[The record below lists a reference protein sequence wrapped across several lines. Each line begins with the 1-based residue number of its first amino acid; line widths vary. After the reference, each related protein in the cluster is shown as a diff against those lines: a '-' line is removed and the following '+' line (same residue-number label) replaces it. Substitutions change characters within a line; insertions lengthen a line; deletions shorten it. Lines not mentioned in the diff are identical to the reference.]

1 LPASINRRYNFNPEN
16 KEAANKIENLFDHE
30 NLAIQN
36 QPMYDLTIIPG
47 RHGDLTHSK
56 DEYGEYGSVFASD
69 EDRNIPP
76 PLDFNP
82 NPALDQTAN
91 LSANL
96 TSRVTHRV
104 TPKP

>member
-1 LPASINRRYNFNPEN
+1 MISRRQ
-16 KEAANKIENLFDHE
+16 KKRAATKIENLFDPE

-69 EDRNIPP
+69 EERGIPP

-82 NPALDQTAN
+82 NPSLDQTAA
-91 LSANL
+91 LSANS

>member
-1 LPASINRRYNFNPEN
+1 
-16 KEAANKIENLFDHE
+16 
-30 NLAIQN
+30 
-36 QPMYDLTIIPG
+36 MYDLTIIPG
-47 RHGDLTHSK
+47 QYGDLTHNR
-56 DEYGEYGSVFASD
+56 DEYGEYGSVFASA
-69 EDRNIPP
+69 EDRGIPP

-91 LSANL
+91 HSANS

>member
-1 LPASINRRYNFNPEN
+1 
-16 KEAANKIENLFDHE
+16 
-30 NLAIQN
+30 
-36 QPMYDLTIIPG
+36 MYDLTIIPG
-47 RHGDLTHSK
+47 QHGDLTHSR

-69 EDRNIPP
+69 EDRGIPP

-82 NPALDQTAN
+82 NPALEQTAN
-91 LSANL
+91 LSANS

>member
-1 LPASINRRYNFNPEN
+1 
-16 KEAANKIENLFDHE
+16 
-30 NLAIQN
+30 
-36 QPMYDLTIIPG
+36 MYDLTIIPG
-47 RHGDLTHSK
+47 QHRDLTHNK

-69 EDRNIPP
+69 EDRGIPP

-82 NPALDQTAN
+82 NPALEQTAN

>member
-1 LPASINRRYNFNPEN
+1 MISRRQN
-16 KEAANKIENLFDHE
+16 KQAANKIENLFDHE

-56 DEYGEYGSVFASD
+56 DEYGEFGSIFASD
-69 EDRNIPP
+69 DDKDIPT

-82 NPALDQTAN
+82 NPALDQAPALNGNSTP
-91 LSANL
+91 
-96 TSRVTHRV
+96 RVTYRV
-104 TPKP
+104 APKA

>member
-1 LPASINRRYNFNPEN
+1 
-16 KEAANKIENLFDHE
+16 
-30 NLAIQN
+30 
-36 QPMYDLTIIPG
+36 MYDLTIIPG
-47 RHGDLTHSK
+47 QHRDLTHNK

-82 NPALDQTAN
+82 NPALEQTAN

-96 TSRVTHRV
+96 TSRVTHHV

>member
-1 LPASINRRYNFNPEN
+1 
-16 KEAANKIENLFDHE
+16 
-30 NLAIQN
+30 
-36 QPMYDLTIIPG
+36 MYDLTIIPG
-47 RHGDLTHSK
+47 QHGGLTHSK

-69 EDRNIPP
+69 EERRIPP

-82 NPALDQTAN
+82 NPALEQTAN
-91 LSANL
+91 LSSNS